1 MNLQDFVCI
10 LKGLDGIK
18 TYLNLQENNP
28 ISNDTLVLCE
38 DDELISVTTD
48 SVAARL
54 SNISTSRTGGPN
66 DLPNWVLKKFS
77 EILAPALTEVLNQ
90 SCRES

>member
-10 LKGLDGIK
+10 LKGLDGI

-28 ISNDTLVLCE
+28 LSNDTLVLCE

-54 SNISTSRTGGPN
+54 SNISTSRSGGSPH
-66 DLPNWVLKKFS
+66 V
-77 EILAPALTEVLNQ
+77 
-90 SCRES
+90 R